1 MLEFLKKNIL
11 IIILSSITLFIG
23 FLTFLTF
30 IDRSFLELN
39 QNNLQ
44 YLLVLNIFLLILL
57 FGFIFIEIKKS
68 IRNDI
73 DTDGLTSNKKYI
85 TYFSLFTLIPSI
97 LISIFSLFL
106 FSFAL
111 EKYFDKK
118 VSTVV
123 NNSYELAKSYVLEV
137 RNKIESDIILIAFDL
152 NKSGKFLNDKEK
164 DYLRFL
170 KTQRLIRD
178 VDEIHI
184 IDENKELLFTSL
196 DDKNIYIPPLD
207 EALNLVLD
215 DDRPLKIINA
225 PKNMSAA
232 IMRLQSFDN
241 RFLYVVKFL
250 DKDISKYL
258 TESQEAINFY
268 YTVEEKSTGIKV
280 SFVMIYIVIVTL
292 LLFLSI
298 TIAIRFSSRFFR
310 SINNL
315 ILASTAIGEGD
326 LNTKVPEL
334 KTDKDLEILNKNF
347 NSMIS
352 RLKNQQ
358 EKLII
363 NERHE
368 AWGSLARKLAHEIKN
383 PLTPLQLTIDRIKN
397 KYTNQLASNDQVNFK
412 ENLKIINNQIK
423 QIESLVNEFSDFAR
437 MPKPVFKDN
446 NLIKIINESI
456 NLSSEFDKSIQI
468 NFKKDQKNVFF
479 DCDKEQLSR
488 VFFNLIKNSI
498 ESIKQK
504 IEKQGDFT
512 KKISIEILSNND
524 HIKVILED
532 NGIGFDQIKNDIK
545 SIINPY
551 FTTKKNGTGLGLS
564 IVNKIIN
571 DHNGELFF
579 FPITN
584 GAKVEIIF
592 KLDGHRNFN
601 SRR

>member
-73 DTDGLTSNKKYI
+73 DKDGLTSNKKYI

-152 NKSGKFLNDKEK
+152 NKSAKFLNDKEK